1 MASVGAEAGL
11 EWANVTEVFESR
23 RFFLFYF
30 SASWANILPKRVV
43 PTGELTALREHIAR
57 WVSGR
62 ARLQG

>member
-43 PTGELTALREHIAR
+43 PAGELTALREHIAG